1 MPSSSDLLTE
11 FTDFVQFFV
20 WLVVSYSQQKLF
32 WLWFPSRWP
41 VKLDEGTWTLF
52 VSKVGGSK
60 RFWALIRIRCCETN
74 DRFEPQNPW
83 QQVLRSFHPK
93 ETKPGTR
100 TQSLAIWQVLE
111 YCFSR
116 FEIVVTSNLDRT
128 VLRIPFLRSW
138 NFEAHTCVRS
148 NCGCSSFKS
157 GHKLSSWKFCR
168 KLEFSWTRVKPFL
181 LSSRSSGMSPTT
193 QYTPTSRSM
202 KLEILPPLEIRN

>member
-32 WLWFPSRWP
+32 L
-41 VKLDEGTWTLF
+41 TL
-52 VSKVGGSK
+52 VSKPKTRQIGWRDLNTACFESWQLEAILSPYSNQML
-60 RFWALIRIRCCETN
+60 RNEWPLRTN
-74 DRFEPQNPW
+74 QNPW

-116 FEIVVTSNLDRT
+116 FEIVVISNLNRT

-138 NFEAHTCVRS
+138 NLEAHTSVRS

-193 QYTPTSRSM
+193 QYTPTKKRLVSNSV
-202 KLEILPPLEIRN
+202 K